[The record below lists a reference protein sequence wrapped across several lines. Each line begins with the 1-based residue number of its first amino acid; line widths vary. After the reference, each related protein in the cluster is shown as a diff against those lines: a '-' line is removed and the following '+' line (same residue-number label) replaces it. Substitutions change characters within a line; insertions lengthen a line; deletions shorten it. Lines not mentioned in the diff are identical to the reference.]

1 MDLKLL
7 MYYVYI
13 IIIFCV
19 GIHNEIIKTFK
30 LILYAVAID
39 YTTNLFNHR
48 SMIRKY

>member
-13 IIIFCV
+13 IIISFV
-19 GIHNEIIKTFK
+19 DMHNDIIKAFK
-30 LILYAVAID
+30 LIFYAVAID